1 MSGRMAG
8 SLAGPRTESVTLR
21 PSVCSLY
28 SWDMRQLRRP
38 LLTHKDHVSAVIDV
52 DYSPT
57 GREFVSG
64 GYDKT
69 LRIFNS
75 REVSWV

>member
-1 MSGRMAG
+1 
-8 SLAGPRTESVTLR
+8 
-21 PSVCSLY
+21 
-28 SWDMRQLRRP
+28 MRQLRRP
-38 LLTHKDHVSAVIDV
+38 LLIHKDHVSAVIDV

-69 LRIFNS
+69 LRIFGA
-75 REVSWV
+75 REVSRVHLTAAQIAICHCQYPDSQPTE